1 MDKRNNLAFGKQN
14 YRIMLLG
21 IAILI
26 VGFIVMSLD
35 KEQFGF
41 GILGLTIGPVIV
53 MIGFIVEFFAIL
65 HKPKNESN

>member
-1 MDKRNNLAFGKQN
+1 MDKKNNLAFGKQN

-26 VGFIVMSLD
+26 IGFIVMSLD

-41 GILGLTIGPVIV
+41 GILGLTIGPIIV

-65 HKPKNESN
+65 HKPKK